1 MKLKGK
7 LVFSLIAGL
16 ILLAS
21 TIYGS
26 FMLIR
31 GAQNDGYITITIL
44 NAEGIEID
52 SKEVGFKAGDTF
64 VEVLS
69 KSELNFEFSEPHPQF
84 GVSVTVIKGISLGD
98 FQWWEH
104 SINGSPSITG
114 VSSQVF
120 EDGDVFVFQVKS
132 WS

>member
-1 MKLKGK
+1 MKLRGK

-26 FMLIR
+26 LMLIQ
-31 GAQNDGYITITIL
+31 GAQNDGFITITVL

-52 SKEVGFKAGDTF
+52 SKEVGFKTGDTF

-69 KSELNFEFSEPHPQF
+69 KSGLGFEFSEAHPQF
-84 GVSVTVIKGISLGD
+84 GVSVTVVKGISLGD

-104 SINGSPSITG
+104 SINGSPSMTG
-114 VSSQVF
+114 VSSQAF
-120 EDGDVFVFQVKS
+120 EDGDSFVFQVKS
-132 WS
+132 WA

>member
-7 LVFSLIAGL
+7 IVLSLIAGL

-21 TIYGS
+21 SIYGS
-26 FMLIR
+26 VMLIR
-31 GAQNDGYITITIL
+31 GAQNDGFISITVL
-44 NAEGIEID
+44 NADGVEID
-52 SKEVGFKAGDTF
+52 SKEVGFKEGDTF

-69 KSELNFEFSEPHPQF
+69 DSGLNFEFSEPHPQF

-104 SINGSPSITG
+104 SINGSPSMTG
-114 VSSQVF
+114 VSSQIF